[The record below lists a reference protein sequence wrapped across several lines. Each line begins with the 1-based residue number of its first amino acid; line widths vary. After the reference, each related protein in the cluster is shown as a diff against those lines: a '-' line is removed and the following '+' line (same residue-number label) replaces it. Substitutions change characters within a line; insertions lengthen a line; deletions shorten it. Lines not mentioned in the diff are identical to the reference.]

1 MDSSFL
7 ISWPLALNPPFASAY
22 TVIQWLL
29 SLVSK
34 LDTRRDRIHLLSN
47 FSFVAWSIW
56 IARNKSLFLIMFR
69 SVFFSVSKA
78 SSYAQSEYLS
88 LFQSFCLESCN
99 SVLQWNP
106 PL

>member
-56 IARNKSLFLIMFR
+56 IARNKF
-69 SVFFSVSKA
+69 VFDNVPVCPFFGFKG
-78 SSYAQSEYLS
+78 
-88 LFQSFCLESCN
+88 
-99 SVLQWNP
+99 
-106 PL
+106 